1 MYGDLALAAFG
12 LTACLV
18 TVSVAGAAQGDPA
31 SLSPLPK
38 RNGAARKD
46 WLLDGEP
53 FRAGV
58 YRTAH
63 ADEIALDNGLV
74 RRTFRLAPNGATVGL
89 DNLMA
94 DQAVLRGVKP
104 EASVTLD
111 GVRYEVGGLKGQPN
125 YAYLPA
131 EWLDKLEADPAA
143 FQFVGFEVGKPRERF
158 AWKRVRHH
166 ASDAAWP
173 PSGAALRMDYE
184 MPVAPV
190 PRGSTEGRKGLLADD
205 FRTLDPAWEVHT
217 SKAHDRSSFQNEG
230 KVGEIHT
237 PANTA
242 VYVERPLPKGTRL
255 VEATIDVGTDRSASW
270 GPGLAVVFKGR
281 VVKFHIRPGGD
292 ASRQTPAFAAVIGSR
307 EFLRLGGEEPDPSKP
322 WTLRLRLDGAR
333 LHLEAKPADG
343 PWRVVHTLSAAGLGE
358 PLAVRIGKLGLSGGG
373 DDFSGEKGDLVRLR
387 VLGFAACGALD
398 EKALAER
405 KAKHERTKK
414 VRVSVHYELYDGVP
428 VLSKWITVHNPTD
441 RKVTVDRLTCETLA
455 AVEEF
460 NWVETRGGVPL
471 PRPTSLHAETDF
483 AFGGFQPLNANR
495 HVVHWRGD
503 PQFHTQVNYRKEQ
516 PCLLVVEPTHGPA
529 QDVEP
534 GETFESFRTFEL
546 VHDSTDRERRGL
558 ALRRMYRTIAPW
570 VTENPLMMHM
580 RTAKPEAVRGAVDQC
595 AEVGFEMLILSF
607 GSGFNIE
614 NDSPRYLAL
623 WKGVADYARRKG
635 IEIGGYS
642 LLASR
647 RVGGGNDVV
656 SPKGQ
661 RPTFG
666 NCPALTS
673 KWGQDYFR
681 KLYQFF
687 EKTGFRLLEHD
698 GSYPGDL
705 DVTPRPPLQKGGEDS
720 RWAQWRVISDFY
732 KWCRANGV
740 YLNVPDF
747 YYLSGSTK
755 SGMGYRE
762 VNWSLPRAQQV
773 IHTRQNIYD
782 GTWQKTPSMGWMFV
796 PLTQYHGGG
805 AAATIEPL
813 DRHLDHYE
821 RMITS
826 NLACGVQACYRGPR
840 LYDTDRTKAMVKR
853 WVEWFKTYRG
863 ILESD
868 VIHGRRADGR
878 DLDWMLHVNPRLKHK
893 GMLVVFNPLAE
904 PREKTLRVNL
914 YYTGLTKA
922 ARVSHEGGPAKEHA
936 LDRDYGIELPVRVAP
951 EAMTWFVIEQG
962 AAGTPARP
970 VPAATRRATSPPR
983 R

>member
-89 DNLMA
+89 DNLTA

-307 EFLRLGGEEPDPSKP
+307 EFLRLGGKEPDPSKP

-516 PCLLVVEPTHGPA
+516 PCLLVVEPTHG
-529 QDVEP
+529 
-534 GETFESFRTFEL
+534 
-546 VHDSTDRERRGL
+546 
-558 ALRRMYRTIAPW
+558 
-570 VTENPLMMHM
+570 
-580 RTAKPEAVRGAVDQC
+580 
-595 AEVGFEMLILSF
+595 
-607 GSGFNIE
+607 
-614 NDSPRYLAL
+614 